1 MSVTDWGSRARR
13 EAVAILAE
21 VDDVGP
27 TVSYDTLIGLSY
39 DTLIGLMAMAWLQ
52 GVNLGSHETLEVV
65 ETSFARLAADL
76 S

>member
-13 EAVAILAE
+13 EAAAILAE
-21 VDDVGP
+21 VDAVGP
-27 TVSYDTLIGLSY
+27 TVSYDTLIGL
-39 DTLIGLMAMAWLQ
+39 MAVAWLQ